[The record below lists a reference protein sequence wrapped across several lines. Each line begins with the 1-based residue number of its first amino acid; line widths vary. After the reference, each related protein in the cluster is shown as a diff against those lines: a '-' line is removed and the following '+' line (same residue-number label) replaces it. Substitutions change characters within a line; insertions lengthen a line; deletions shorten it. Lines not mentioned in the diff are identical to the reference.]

1 MLNTTTPEEYL
12 RNINGS
18 ASSEAGQSY
27 LAPADLNAVARRST
41 TAEIAAALAVAPGT
55 LSVDSSVSVRDKS
68 PKNGRVEAR
77 PSTPEAAVASRRPRP
92 LALVPSLSRP
102 FSLRKA
108 PARVPLMGI
117 RLDCVTEKQVTDHVI
132 ASIRAGIGG
141 WIATPNVDHLRIISE
156 RPELRRIVN
165 EANFRVADGMPLV
178 WASRLQGTPLPERI
192 TGAGLTLSLATAAAK
207 AGASIFLLGGDPGDA
222 EAAAVVLRRINPNL
236 RIAGII
242 CPPAGFEQDQL
253 QMTEIGNALHSA
265 KPDLI
270 YSCFG
275 FPKQEMVIRALRER
289 VPSAWFLGLGG
300 SLAIVSGRT
309 RRAPQWMQKVGM
321 EWVWRLVLEPRR
333 LFHRYVVK
341 DLPFVVRLLG
351 NAIVQH

>member
-1 MLNTTTPEEYL
+1 MLNNTTPNGYE
-12 RNINGS
+12 IIGGS
-18 ASSEAGQSY
+18 ASSDSEHGYVTQ
-27 LAPADLNAVARRST
+27 ADLNIMARRPIS
-41 TAEIAAALAVAPGT
+41 AEIAAALTVASNMESVAPAA
-55 LSVDSSVSVRDKS
+55 VRDGS
-68 PKNGRVEAR
+68 LKNPRVEPRKTSLNATGAHR
-77 PSTPEAAVASRRPRP
+77 KPRP

-102 FSLRKA
+102 FALRKA

-117 RLDCVTEKQVTDHVI
+117 GLDCVTESEVTAHVI
-132 ASIRAGIGG
+132 ASIRAGTGG
-141 WIATPNVDHLRIISE
+141 WIATPNLDHLRIISE

-222 EAAAVVLRRINPNL
+222 EAAAVVLRRLNPNL
-236 RIAGII
+236 KIAGVS
-242 CPPAGFEQDQL
+242 CPPAGFEQDPL
-253 QMTEIGNALHSA
+253 QMAEIGNALRSA
-265 KPDLI
+265 KPDLV

-275 FPKQEMVIRALRER
+275 FPKQELVIRALRER
-289 VPSAWFLGLGG
+289 LPSAWFLGLGG

-309 RRAPQWMQKVGM
+309 RRAPHWMQDIGM

-333 LFHRYVVK
+333 LFHRYVIK